1 MQRAELNGIE
11 QFSPLKSGIVIKWR
25 ECVMSFSCSEFR
37 ETIRFR
43 QSQKQRPVPRLRNFS
58 YFASFFPGDLFGTF
72 LTRVSQEE
80 A

>member
-1 MQRAELNGIE
+1 MRRAELNGIE
-11 QFSPLKSGIVIKWR
+11 QFSPLKPGTVIKWK
-25 ECVMSFSCSEFR
+25 ECVMSISCSESQ

-43 QSQKQRPVPRLRNFS
+43 QSQKRRPVPRLRDVS
-58 YFASFFPGDLFGTF
+58 CLASFFPWDLFGTF

>member
-11 QFSPLKSGIVIKWR
+11 QFSPLKSRIVIKWK
-25 ECVMSFSCSEFR
+25 EHVMSISCSESQ

-43 QSQKQRPVPRLRNFS
+43 QSQKRRPVRRLRNFS
-58 YFASFFPGDLFGTF
+58 YLASFFPGDLFGTF
-72 LTRVSQEE
+72 LTRISQEQ